1 MKVYYNL
8 KKSVMWDCRLLL
20 LFRQWHFVHFLYLW
34 IFFFFFF
41 FFCIFSLS
49 SWKSNQHVFQRSPH
63 MQRYMDSWN
72 WWKSSCANR
81 TKQPLNSKYT
91 ACIRKSGKLVDH
103 LKKEATGRFAKT
115 IFFFLKGDSYLE
127 AKTIT
132 SGQSCNPGDGG
143 DLQVPCKLKLVGHK
157 KFIDLLLD

>member
-1 MKVYYNL
+1 MKTKNESVLQL

-20 LFRQWHFVHFLYLW
+20 LFCQWHFVHFLYLW
-34 IFFFFFF
+34 FFFFFA
-41 FFCIFSLS
+41 FSLCHLES
-49 SWKSNQHVFQRSPH
+49 QINTFFKRSPH
-63 MQRYMDSWN
+63 IKRYMNPWN

-91 ACIRKSGKLVDH
+91 VCIRKSGKVVDH

-115 IFFFLKGDSYLE
+115 VFFFLKGDSYLE

-143 DLQVPCKLKLVGHK
+143 DLQVPCKLKLVGCK